1 MFANLYFSEFV
12 FLLKIYG
19 KIFAHSAPII
29 TVMQN
34 PTLDAVQ
41 LSSMLEDFA
50 KFGQLRK
57 ERRPKTKKAN
67 EEPNKNKETD
77 RSTVEVEDS
86 FERETGGAVE
96 EEI

>member
-1 MFANLYFSEFV
+1 
-12 FLLKIYG
+12 
-19 KIFAHSAPII
+19 
-29 TVMQN
+29 MQN

-57 ERRPKTKKAN
+57 ERRRKTKQAN

-77 RSTVEVEDS
+77 RSTVEVKDS

-96 EEI
+96 EENIKEGKPNVQYLLKVIKTAGLE